1 METADNR
8 FNFAAF
14 TRKITKEIHVGGR
27 FRRGKHAVDFFKSA
41 RERREFRAD
50 VVGKHL
56 SVVFAKGS
64 SNTGL
69 LG

>member
-41 RERREFRAD
+41 REFRAD

-64 SNTGL
+64 RNT
-69 LG
+69 